1 MWLQWSVCS
10 ISARPRRS
18 RLWDSKAKGVRTQ
31 RSVREMTSITL
42 HFCCWAFLG
51 LFNNLV
57 CSWVQISAEHV
68 GAGVCAYVRRLFLGA
83 ELWDVG
89 FLTCIFEEFWVHVTI
104 STFFRRLLQCWSLWS
119 QVEKN
124 QESFRDVL
132 WTQLLQGTLWCCP
145 ALKIALLWGY
155 AVSWIVELGPVRRV
169 AASPGLQH

>member
-51 LFNNLV
+51 LFNNLA

-119 QVEKN
+119 QVERTRKAL
-124 QESFRDVL
+124 EMCFEHTFCRVL
-132 WTQLLQGTLWCCP
+132 CGVAQLSKLHCYGVMKWAGLWN
-145 ALKIALLWGY
+145 WD
-155 AVSWIVELGPVRRV
+155 
-169 AASPGLQH
+169 Q